1 MSGGKNVIQVRRL
14 TETEERVLKE
24 WASSRQSSEM
34 LALRAQV
41 ILLSSQKWTVPRIS
55 MYLGLHHHSV
65 RTRIRRFNN
74 QGIDGLIDRP
84 RSGRPRIYGQAE
96 RQTVCQLAQTDPAS
110 LGLPLH
116 AWTLS
121 ALQRH
126 LAESGVAPAIGR
138 ETIRR
143 ILLAS
148 ATPEAQVDM
157 QN

>member
-1 MSGGKNVIQVRRL
+1 MIQVRRL

-24 WASSRQSSEM
+24 WAASRQTSEM

-55 MYLGLHHHSV
+55 LYLGLHHHSV

-84 RSGRPRIYGQAE
+84 RSGRPRIYGQAA
-96 RQTVCQLAQTDPAS
+96 RQTVCQLARTDPAS
-110 LGLPLH
+110 LGLPMH

>member
-1 MSGGKNVIQVRRL
+1 
-14 TETEERVLKE
+14 
-24 WASSRQSSEM
+24 
-34 LALRAQV
+34 
-41 ILLSSQKWTVPRIS
+41 